1 MEKINQ
7 YIDHTMLKAEATA
20 EEINQLCAEAVDN
33 DFASVCVNP
42 SRIPQVKKCLIGSK
56 VKVATVV
63 GFPLGAQST
72 GTKLFEAQEAINAG
86 ADEIDM
92 VMNIGAFKDGNYGYV
107 EQELV
112 DMRRVTKGHILKVII
127 ETSLLSDSEIVTAVQ
142 LATEANAD
150 FIKTSTGFS
159 TAGATPEAVKIIKET
174 AQGKAKIKASGGIK
188 SREAAEALIAS
199 GAERLGTSAGIL
211 IMQTVPQK
219 NHQTKI
225 KKAKTTKKIHY

>member
-1 MEKINQ
+1 MEKLNQ
-7 YIDHTMLKAEATA
+7 YIDHTMLKADATA
-20 EEINQLCAEAVDN
+20 AEVSQLCAEAVSH

-42 SRIPQVKKCLIGSK
+42 SRIPHVKKCLVGSK

-72 GTKLFEAQEAINAG
+72 NTKLFEAQEAINAG
-86 ADEIDM
+86 ADEIDV

-112 DMRRVTKGHILKVII
+112 DLRQVTKNRVLKVII
-127 ETSLLSDSEIVTAVQ
+127 ETGLLSDQEIIKAVQ

-159 TAGATPEAVKIIKET
+159 KAGATPEAVQLIKES
-174 AQGKAKIKASGGIK
+174 AQGKTKIKASGGIRN
-188 SREAAEALIAS
+188 REMAEALIAS
-199 GAERLGTSAGIL
+199 GAERIGTSSGIL
-211 IMQTVPQK
+211 IMKSV
-219 NHQTKI
+219 
-225 KKAKTTKKIHY
+225 KKVKK